1 MEISKPKLRGVLH
14 EIAFYVSLVTGPIL
28 VAVAR
33 AGSIAATAIYSVA
46 MSALFGISALYH
58 RPTWRPA
65 VQRWLGRLDHS
76 MILIF
81 TAATFTPIA
90 LALESDWSRIAL
102 VVVWCGALLA
112 TIVGLLPLDLPKQFA
127 VIPYLVLGWFGISLF
142 PASFSELGIAPP
154 GLLLLGGLL
163 YTMGALAYARRKPN
177 PSPSFGYH
185 EVFHAFVVLAA
196 YVHYGAVAA
205 TVA

>member
-1 MEISKPKLRGVLH
+1 MELTKPKLRGVLH

-28 VAVAR
+28 VAIAR
-33 AGSIAATAIYSVA
+33 AGNLAGTAIYSVA
-46 MSALFGISALYH
+46 MTALFGVSALYH

-65 VQRWLGRLDHS
+65 IRRWLGRLDHA

-81 TAATFTPIA
+81 IAATFTPIA
-90 LALESDWSRIAL
+90 LALETGWGRIAL

-112 TIVGLLPLDLPKQFA
+112 TIVSLLPLNLPKHFA

-142 PASFSELGIAPP
+142 PASFSELGIATP
-154 GLLLLGGLL
+154 GLLLLGGIL
-163 YTMGALAYARRKPN
+163 YTVGALAYARRRPN
-177 PSPSFGYH
+177 PSPAFGYH

-205 TVA
+205 TVT

>member
-1 MEISKPKLRGVLH
+1 LEISKPKLRGVLH

-28 VAVAR
+28 VSVAR
-33 AGSIAATAIYSVA
+33 AGSVVATAVYSVA
-46 MSALFGISALYH
+46 MSALFGVSALYH

-65 VQRWLGRLDHS
+65 VRRWLGRLDHA

-90 LALESDWSRIAL
+90 LALESRWGRVAL
-102 VVVWCGALLA
+102 LVVWCGAFLA
-112 TIVGLLPLDLPKQFA
+112 TVISLLPMDMPKQVA
-127 VIPYLVLGWFGISLF
+127 VIPYLALGWFGLSLL
-142 PASFSELGIAPP
+142 PSSFSQLGVAPP
-154 GLLLLGGLL
+154 VMLILGGLL
-163 YTMGALAYARRKPN
+163 YTVGALAYARRKPN
-177 PSPSFGYH
+177 PSPAFGYH

-196 YVHYGAVAA
+196 FVHYGAVAL